1 MAKNGKAQAQPFFYL
16 YYGGNMKGKTDMTR
30 ITITLSD
37 EEKAALRS
45 LSEKEFREPRMQAA
59 LIIRKE
65 LERQRLV
72 ESTSSITE
80 SKSPIAYDTEK
91 SAA

>member
-1 MAKNGKAQAQPFFYL
+1 
-16 YYGGNMKGKTDMTR
+16 MTR

-45 LSEKEFREPRMQAA
+45 LSEKEFRDPRMQAA

-65 LERQRLV
+65 LEKQGLV
-72 ESTSSITE
+72 ESVSSDNENEPPTADKTKKLRKGE
-80 SKSPIAYDTEK
+80 LKHENASSKETHP
-91 SAA
+91 